1 MISKQNASISAL
13 VACLALVAILS
24 GLWMT
29 RPADMDLWGSIVAV
43 AVIYIIVA
51 GAPQIFIFAAAVSS
65 MRRGRVPASGWWTT
79 AYLVFLL
86 QFGAGATLVAGVTVS
101 EERLFTVAAA
111 VLVVAAL
118 VAVASGLVVSRVA
131 YKQSGAA
138 TGS

>member
-1 MISKQNASISAL
+1 MISKQNASISAPL
-13 VACLALVAILS
+13 ACLAVVAILS

-51 GAPQIFIFAAAVSS
+51 GAPQVLIFAAALSS
-65 MRRGRVPASGWWTT
+65 VRRGRVPASGWWTT
-79 AYLVFLL
+79 AYVVFLL
-86 QFGAGATLVAGVTVS
+86 QFGAGATLVAGASAS

-111 VLVVAAL
+111 LLVVAAL
-118 VAVASGLVVSRVA
+118 VAVASGLAVSRVP

-138 TGS
+138 TRS

>member
-1 MISKQNASISAL
+1 MISKQNGSISAFL
-13 VACLALVAILS
+13 ACLALVAILS

-29 RPADMDLWGSIVAV
+29 RPADMDLWGSIVPV
-43 AVIYIIVA
+43 AVIYFIVA
-51 GAPQIFIFAAAVSS
+51 GGPQIFIFAAVVSS
-65 MRRGRVPASGWWTT
+65 MRQGRLPGSTWWTA
-79 AYLVFLL
+79 AYVVFVL
-86 QFGAGATLVAGVTVS
+86 QFGAGATLVAGASAS

-111 VLVVAAL
+111 VLVVAAM

>member
-13 VACLALVAILS
+13 LACLALVAILS

-51 GAPQIFIFAAAVSS
+51 GGPQVLIFAAALSPV
-65 MRRGRVPASGWWTT
+65 RRGRVPVSAWWTT

-86 QFGAGATLVAGVTVS
+86 QFGAGAILVAGASAS

-118 VAVASGLVVSRVA
+118 VAVASGLAVSRVA
-131 YKQSGAA
+131 CKQSGAA
-138 TGS
+138 AGS